1 MTRLEIKSE
10 RKRKAIQLLVEDG
23 EYSIAYA
30 MIYAEQLNDEGKLL
44 DDDYDILLA
53 WLEAK
58 LEPAEPEQY
67 EEEIIPDEVVAEDT
81 NPIEYESE
89 VE

>member
-1 MTRLEIKSE
+1 MTKTRIELKSE

-53 WLEAK
+53 WLEKRLQPEEETIEEEAEN
-58 LEPAEPEQY
+58 EPVEEY
-67 EEEIIPDEVVAEDT
+67 EETNPLEVVE
-81 NPIEYESE
+81 
-89 VE
+89 

>member
-1 MTRLEIKSE
+1 MKTRIELKSE

-44 DDDYDILLA
+44 DDDYDMLLE
-53 WLEAK
+53 WLESR
-58 LEPAEPEQY
+58 LETIVEEP
-67 EEEIIPDEVVAEDT
+67 
-81 NPIEYESE
+81 NGE